1 MSKIKIIFIIIIGFI
16 LYKTFIAIKDFNV
29 GVGNRVALIEEEA
42 GFEKEGEVIGL
53 IMYLDG
59 ELQEHLLTPSK
70 SKCLKMKEIAEE
82 TSYADYECAVVLA
95 VLQGNKI
102 LSIIEEI
109 EVIEWSMMKTM
120 FLQKY

>member
-1 MSKIKIIFIIIIGFI
+1 MSKLKIIFIIIIGFI
-16 LYKTFIAIKDFNV
+16 LYKAFIAIKDFNV
-29 GVGNRVALIEEEA
+29 GVGNRVAMIEEEA

-53 IMYLDG
+53 MMYLDG
-59 ELQEHLLTPSK
+59 ELQEHLLTSSK

-82 TSYADYECAVVLA
+82 TSYADYECAVILA

-109 EVIEWSMMKTM
+109 EVIE
-120 FLQKY
+120 

>member
-1 MSKIKIIFIIIIGFI
+1 MSKLKIIFIIIIGFI
-16 LYKTFIAIKDFNV
+16 SYKVFIAIKDFNI
-29 GVGNRVALIEEEA
+29 GVGNRVAMIEEQA

-53 IMYLDG
+53 MMYLDG

-82 TSYADYECAVVLA
+82 NSYADYECAVVLA

-109 EVIEWSMMKTM
+109 EVIE
-120 FLQKY
+120 

>member
-16 LYKTFIAIKDFNV
+16 LYKGFIAIKDFNI
-29 GVGNRVALIEEEA
+29 GVGSRVATIEEQA

-53 IMYLDG
+53 MMYLDG
-59 ELQEHLLTPSK
+59 ELQEHLLTPTR

-82 TSYADYECAVVLA
+82 TSYADYECAVILA

-109 EVIEWSMMKTM
+109 EVIE
-120 FLQKY
+120 

>member
-1 MSKIKIIFIIIIGFI
+1 MSKIKITFLIILAFII
-16 LYKTFIAIKDFNV
+16 YKGVVAFKDFEI
-29 GVGNRVALIEEEA
+29 GVSDRVVMLEEQA
-42 GFEKEGEVIGL
+42 DFEKEGEVIGL

-82 TSYADYECAVVLA
+82 TSYAEYECAVVLA
-95 VLQGNKI
+95 ILQGNKI

-109 EVIEWSMMKTM
+109 EVIE
-120 FLQKY
+120 

>member
-1 MSKIKIIFIIIIGFI
+1 MSKLKIIFIIIIGFI
-16 LYKTFIAIKDFNV
+16 LYKAFIAIKDFNI
-29 GVGNRVALIEEEA
+29 GVGNRVAMIEEQA

-53 IMYLDG
+53 MMYLDG
-59 ELQEHLLTPSK
+59 ELQEHLLTSSK

-82 TSYADYECAVVLA
+82 TSYADYECAIVLA

-109 EVIEWSMMKTM
+109 EVIE
-120 FLQKY
+120 

>member
-1 MSKIKIIFIIIIGFI
+1 MSKLKIIFIIIIGFI

-109 EVIEWSMMKTM
+109 EVIE
-120 FLQKY
+120 

>member
-16 LYKTFIAIKDFNV
+16 LYKAFVAIKDFNV
-29 GVGNRVALIEEEA
+29 GVGSRVAMIEEQA

-53 IMYLDG
+53 MMYLDG

-82 TSYADYECAVVLA
+82 TSYADYECAVILA

-109 EVIEWSMMKTM
+109 EVIE
-120 FLQKY
+120 

>member
-1 MSKIKIIFIIIIGFI
+1 MSKLKIIFIIIIGFI
-16 LYKTFIAIKDFNV
+16 LYKAFIAIKDFNV
-29 GVGNRVALIEEEA
+29 GVGNRVAMIEEEA

-53 IMYLDG
+53 MMYLDG
-59 ELQEHLLTPSK
+59 ELQEHLLTSSK

>member
-1 MSKIKIIFIIIIGFI
+1 MSKLKIIFIIIIGFI

-120 FLQKY
+120 FSQKY

>member
-16 LYKTFIAIKDFNV
+16 LYKAFIAIKDFNV
-29 GVGNRVALIEEEA
+29 GVGNRVAMIEEEA

-53 IMYLDG
+53 MMYLDG
-59 ELQEHLLTPSK
+59 ELQEHLLTSSK

-102 LSIIEEI
+102 LSIIEEL
-109 EVIEWSMMKTM
+109 EVIE
-120 FLQKY
+120 

>member
-1 MSKIKIIFIIIIGFI
+1 MSKLKIIFIIIIGFI
-16 LYKTFIAIKDFNV
+16 LYKAFIAIKDFNV
-29 GVGNRVALIEEEA
+29 GVGNRVAMIEEEA

-59 ELQEHLLTPSK
+59 ELQEHLLTSSK

-109 EVIEWSMMKTM
+109 EVIE
-120 FLQKY
+120 

>member
-1 MSKIKIIFIIIIGFI
+1 MGKIKIIFFIIIAFVI
-16 LYKTFIAIKDFNV
+16 YKVVIAIKDFNV
-29 GVGNRVALIEEEA
+29 GVGSRIAMIEEQA

-53 IMYLDG
+53 MMYLDG

-109 EVIEWSMMKTM
+109 EVIE
-120 FLQKY
+120 

>member
-1 MSKIKIIFIIIIGFI
+1 MGKIKIIFIIIIGFI
-16 LYKTFIAIKDFNV
+16 LYKAFIAIKNFNV
-29 GVGNRVALIEEEA
+29 GVGGRVAIIEEQA
-42 GFEKEGEVIGL
+42 GYEKEGEVIGL
-53 IMYLDG
+53 MMYLDG

-109 EVIEWSMMKTM
+109 EVIE
-120 FLQKY
+120 

>member
-16 LYKTFIAIKDFNV
+16 LYKAFVAIKDFNV
-29 GVGNRVALIEEEA
+29 GVGSRVAMIEEQA

-53 IMYLDG
+53 MMYLDG

-109 EVIEWSMMKTM
+109 EVIE
-120 FLQKY
+120 

>member
-16 LYKTFIAIKDFNV
+16 LYKAFIAIKDFNV

-109 EVIEWSMMKTM
+109 EVIE
-120 FLQKY
+120 

>member
-16 LYKTFIAIKDFNV
+16 LYKAFIAIKDFNV
-29 GVGNRVALIEEEA
+29 GVGSRVALIEEQA

-53 IMYLDG
+53 MMYLDG

-109 EVIEWSMMKTM
+109 EVIE
-120 FLQKY
+120 

>member
-1 MSKIKIIFIIIIGFI
+1 MSKLKIIFIIIIGFI
-16 LYKTFIAIKDFNV
+16 SYKVFIAIKDFNI
-29 GVGNRVALIEEEA
+29 GVGNRVAMIEEQA

-53 IMYLDG
+53 MMYLDG

-109 EVIEWSMMKTM
+109 EVIE
-120 FLQKY
+120 

>member
-16 LYKTFIAIKDFNV
+16 LYKAFIAIKDFNV
-29 GVGNRVALIEEEA
+29 GVDSRVAMIEEQA

-53 IMYLDG
+53 MMYLDG

-109 EVIEWSMMKTM
+109 EVIE
-120 FLQKY
+120 

>member
-1 MSKIKIIFIIIIGFI
+1 MGKIKIIFFIILVFVV
-16 LYKTFIAIKDFNV
+16 YKGVIAFKNFEI
-29 GVGNRVALIEEEA
+29 GVGDRVAMLEEQA
-42 GFEKEGEVIGL
+42 DFEKEGEVVGL

-109 EVIEWSMMKTM
+109 EVIE
-120 FLQKY
+120 

>member
-1 MSKIKIIFIIIIGFI
+1 MSKLKIIFIIIIGFI
-16 LYKTFIAIKDFNV
+16 LYKAFIAIKDFNV
-29 GVGNRVALIEEEA
+29 GVGNRVSIIEEEA

-59 ELQEHLLTPSK
+59 ELQEHLLTSSK

-120 FLQKY
+120 FLQKF

>member
-16 LYKTFIAIKDFNV
+16 LYKAFIAIKDFNV

-53 IMYLDG
+53 MMYLDG
-59 ELQEHLLTPSK
+59 ELQEHLLTPTR

-109 EVIEWSMMKTM
+109 EVIE
-120 FLQKY
+120 

>member
-1 MSKIKIIFIIIIGFI
+1 MSKLKIIFIIIIGFI
-16 LYKTFIAIKDFNV
+16 LYKAFIAIKDFNV

-53 IMYLDG
+53 MMYLDG
-59 ELQEHLLTPSK
+59 ELQEHLLTPTR

-82 TSYADYECAVVLA
+82 TSYADYECAVILA

-109 EVIEWSMMKTM
+109 EVIE
-120 FLQKY
+120 

>member
-1 MSKIKIIFIIIIGFI
+1 MSKLKIIFIIIIGFI
-16 LYKTFIAIKDFNV
+16 SYKAFIAIKDFNI
-29 GVGNRVALIEEEA
+29 GVGNRVAMIEEQA

-53 IMYLDG
+53 MMYLDG

-109 EVIEWSMMKTM
+109 EVIE
-120 FLQKY
+120 

>member
-1 MSKIKIIFIIIIGFI
+1 MSKLKIIFIIIIGFI

-70 SKCLKMKEIAEE
+70 SKCLKMTEIAEE

-109 EVIEWSMMKTM
+109 EVIE
-120 FLQKY
+120 

>member
-1 MSKIKIIFIIIIGFI
+1 MGKLKIIFIIIIGFI

-29 GVGNRVALIEEEA
+29 GVGNRVAIIEEEA

-109 EVIEWSMMKTM
+109 EVIE
-120 FLQKY
+120 